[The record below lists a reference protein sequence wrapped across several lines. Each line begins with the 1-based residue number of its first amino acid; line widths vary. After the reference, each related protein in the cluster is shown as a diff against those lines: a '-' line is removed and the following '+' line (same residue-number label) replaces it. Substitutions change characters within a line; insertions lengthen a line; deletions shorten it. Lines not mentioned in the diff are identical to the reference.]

1 MNLIIRSYVHSYE
14 NGNQF
19 FMVGLRRKIESPPT
33 QLPKGL
39 FYYLFNVYSLFFLAN
54 KEEGVH
60 GSLCRW
66 CMQLFLYSKS
76 AFGTLDLDPPI
87 KGHHSTTFD
96 AENKFDF
103 HTCKYF
109 IIQTSDFLES
119 PWSHGSIP
127 YSERLQ
133 AHDLKNGIHHQLQ
146 RPLTP
151 LLSKHNIHTLK
162 KPPPTRCLCPRSCGQ
177 GLSLDSFQHYK
188 IPKMPLSR

>member
-1 MNLIIRSYVHSYE
+1 MFIHMKMENIFLWLDWGGRLKAHQHNYPKDCFII
-14 NGNQF
+14 
-19 FMVGLRRKIESPPT
+19 
-33 QLPKGL
+33 
-39 FYYLFNVYSLFFLAN
+39 YLMFILFFFFGKKA
-54 KEEGVH
+54 EGVH

-109 IIQTSDFLES
+109 ITEISDFLES

-127 YSERLQ
+127 YSKRLH
-133 AHDLKNGIHHQLQ
+133 AHDLKNGIHHHLQ
-146 RPLTP
+146 NPLTP

-162 KPPPTRCLCPRSCGQ
+162 KTPPTRCLCPRSCGQ